1 MNQARHNA
9 DLIVVGL
16 DSPHLTSLYGIP
28 SHMIYSAKGADV
40 VHSDINGYVVMLNCK
55 LKTLD
60 EEVLLADIISAAG
73 QIQN

>member
-1 MNQARHNA
+1 
-9 DLIVVGL
+9 
-16 DSPHLTSLYGIP
+16 
-28 SHMIYSAKGADV
+28 MIYSAKGADV

-60 EEVLLADIISAAG
+60 EEALLADIISAAG